1 VEANPGSPKSR
12 ALQFALSEGDVFSRV
27 LGGLSATHTELA
39 AIVRP
44 TPSYESRVIPSEP
57 VRRFAG
63 KSAMWIT
70 KAFSVAVD
78 LSGIGTKATEGCLFA
93 RFRKK

>member
-1 VEANPGSPKSR
+1 MGNRLRQATAAVQMEG
-12 ALQFALSEGDVFSRV
+12 ALSEW
-27 LGGLSATHTELA
+27 
-39 AIVRP
+39 
-44 TPSYESRVIPSEP
+44 RVIRPQWAFL
-57 VRRFAG
+57 RYAD

-78 LSGIGTKATEGCLFA
+78 LFGKGTKATEGCLFA